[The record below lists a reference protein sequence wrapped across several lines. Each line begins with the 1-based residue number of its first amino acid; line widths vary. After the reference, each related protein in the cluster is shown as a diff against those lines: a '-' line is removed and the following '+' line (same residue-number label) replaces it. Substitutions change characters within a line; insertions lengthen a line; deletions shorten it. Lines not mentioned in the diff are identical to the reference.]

1 MDVPGFKIKQT
12 IGHGG
17 MAIVYLAVQESLS
30 RDVVLKI
37 MSTSHSEGSTF
48 VERFMNEGR
57 IIAGLQHPHI
67 ITIFDIGISDDRVW
81 ISMEYVNGGDLK
93 NRIDLRM
100 TPIEALELVINIGNA
115 LDFAHQRG
123 IVHRDVKPQNILFR
137 RDGTALLSDF
147 GIAKEEETDTELTST
162 GTILGSPFYMSPEQ
176 AEGLLVDGR
185 SDIYSLGIMFY
196 EMLTGERP
204 YPGDT
209 AIKVIMQHIQ
219 SPVPDLPPGLERFQP
234 LLNGM
239 MAKKRDDRI
248 PTAAALVEQVTKL
261 RDAIRREED
270 PSITS
275 EHEVEE
281 LHAAQQQ
288 LAAEKRRWRLVI
300 LGSCVV
306 LLLLGLAGMLIYVES
321 LRSSGLVKQLQHET
335 VSTDPLVSQAST
347 TAAGGANAAPA
358 TDPVPGMGKQDV
370 VQALEWLAKNSLQAN
385 RLTQPPAD
393 NAYYYFSRLLALD
406 PENEAARNGFSQIAE
421 NYVAHAEREFS
432 RRNYGKAQAYIAL
445 GLQVAPDNKS
455 LLDLQSF
462 IDRHE
467 ESFIDKIY
475 GFFRGGG

>member
-1 MDVPGFKIKQT
+1 MEVPGFKIKQT

-67 ITIFDIGISDDRVW
+67 ITIFDIGTAEDRVW

-100 TPIEALELVINIGNA
+100 TPLEALELVMNIGSA

-176 AEGLLVDGR
+176 AEGMLVDGR
-185 SDIYSLGIMFY
+185 TDIYSLGIMFY

-219 SPVPDLPPGLERFQP
+219 SPVPELPPGLERFQP

-239 MAKKRDDRI
+239 MCKKRDDRI
-248 PTAAALVEQVTKL
+248 PTAAALVEQVTAL
-261 RDAIRREED
+261 YDAIRREQD

-281 LHAAQQQ
+281 LRAAQQK
-288 LAAEKRRWRLVI
+288 LATEKRRWRLLI

-306 LLLLGLAGMLIYVES
+306 LLLVGFAGLQIYAES
-321 LRSSGLVKQLQHET
+321 LQSSGLVNQQRHET
-335 VSTDPLVSQAST
+335 VSTEPLVAQASAA
-347 TAAGGANAAPA
+347 AAGINAAPA
-358 TDPVPGMGKQDV
+358 TETVPGMSQQDV
-370 VQALEWLAKNSLQAN
+370 VRALEWLAKNSLQAN

-406 PENEAARNGFSQIAE
+406 PGNETARKGFSDIAE
-421 NYVAHAEREFS
+421 NYVVLAEREFS
-432 RRNYGKAQAYIAL
+432 RRRYGKAQAYIAL

-462 IDRHE
+462 IDQHK
-467 ESFIDKIY
+467 ESIIDKIY
-475 GFFRGGG
+475 GFFRGDD

>member
-1 MDVPGFKIKQT
+1 MNVPGFKIKQT

-17 MAIVYLAVQESLS
+17 MAVVYLAVQESLS
-30 RDVVLKI
+30 RDVVLKV

-67 ITIFDIGISDDRVW
+67 ITIFDIGTANDRVW

-100 TPIEALELVINIGNA
+100 TPIEALELVVNIGTA

-335 VSTDPLVSQAST
+335 VSTDPLVSQASA
-347 TAAGGANAAPA
+347 TAAGGANTAPA
-358 TDPVPGMGKQDV
+358 MEPVPGMGKQNV

>member
-1 MDVPGFKIKQT
+1 MDVQGFKIKQT

-30 RDVVLKI
+30 RDVVLKV

-67 ITIFDIGISDDRVW
+67 ITIFDIGTTDNRVW

-100 TPIEALELVINIGNA
+100 TPMEALELVINIGGA

-123 IVHRDVKPQNILFR
+123 VIHRDVKPQNILFR
-137 RDGTALLSDF
+137 RNGTALLSDF
-147 GIAKEEETDTELTST
+147 GIAKEEETDAELTST

-176 AEGLLVDGR
+176 AEGMLVDGR
-185 SDIYSLGIMFY
+185 TDIYSLGIMFY

-219 SPVPDLPPGLERFQP
+219 SPVPELPPGLERFQP
-234 LLNGM
+234 LLNDM

-248 PTAAALVEQVTKL
+248 PTAAALIEQATAL
-261 RDAIRREED
+261 RDTIRREED

-281 LHAAQQQ
+281 LRAAQRQ
-288 LAAEKRRWRLVI
+288 LATQKRRWRLLI

-306 LLLLGLAGMLIYVES
+306 LLLVGFAALPIYVES
-321 LRSSGLVKQLQHET
+321 LKSSAFVKQHYQET
-335 VSTDPLVSQAST
+335 VSTESLVSEVN
-347 TAAGGANAAPA
+347 AAAAAANAATA
-358 TDPVPGMGKQDV
+358 TDTVPGMSKQAV

-406 PENEAARNGFSQIAE
+406 PANEAPRKGFAKIAE
-421 NYVAHAEREFS
+421 IYTVLAEREFS
-432 RRNYGKAQAYIAL
+432 RRSYGKAQAYIAL

-455 LLDLQSF
+455 LLDLRSF
-462 IDRHE
+462 IDQHE
-467 ESFIDKIY
+467 ESIIDKIF
-475 GFFRGGG
+475 GFFRESG

>member
-1 MDVPGFKIKQT
+1 MNVPGFRIKKT
-12 IGHGG
+12 IGQGG
-17 MAIVYLAVQESLS
+17 MATVYLAVQESLS

-37 MSTSHSEGSTF
+37 MSTSHSAGSTF

-67 ITIFDIGISDDRVW
+67 ITIFDIGTADDRVW
-81 ISMEYVNGGDLK
+81 ISMEHVNGGDLK

-100 TPIEALELVINIGNA
+100 TPVEALELVINIGSA

-176 AEGLLVDGR
+176 AEGMLVDGR
-185 SDIYSLGIMFY
+185 TDIYSLGIMFY

-219 SPVPDLPPGLERFQP
+219 SPVPELPPELERFQP

-248 PTAAALVEQVTKL
+248 PTAAALVEQATAL
-261 RDAIRREED
+261 HDTIRREED

-275 EHEVEE
+275 EHEIEE
-281 LHAAQQQ
+281 LRAAQQQ
-288 LAAEKRRWRLVI
+288 LATEKRRWRLVI
-300 LGSCVV
+300 LGSCVA
-306 LLLLGLAGMLIYVES
+306 LLLVGFAGLQIYAQS
-321 LRSSGLVKQLQHET
+321 LQSSGLVNQPQHET
-335 VSTDPLVSQAST
+335 VSTEPLVSQTS
-347 TAAGGANAAPA
+347 AAAVGANAAPA
-358 TDPVPGMGKQDV
+358 TETVPGMGRQDV
-370 VQALEWLAKNSLQAN
+370 VRALEWLANNSLQAN

-406 PENEAARNGFSQIAE
+406 PENEAARNGFSRIAE
-421 NYVAHAEREFS
+421 NYVVRAEQEFS

-455 LLDLQSF
+455 LLDLRSF
-462 IDRHE
+462 IGQHE
-467 ESFIDKIY
+467 ESILDKIY
-475 GFFRGGG
+475 GFFRGNG